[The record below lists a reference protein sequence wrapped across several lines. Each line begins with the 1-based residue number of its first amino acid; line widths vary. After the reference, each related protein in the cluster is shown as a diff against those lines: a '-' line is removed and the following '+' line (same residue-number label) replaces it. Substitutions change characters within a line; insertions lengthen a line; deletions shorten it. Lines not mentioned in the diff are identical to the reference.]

1 MTVIQCYTIKVTN
14 MTFTCYLNVYYSYDY
29 DNRFDKYYFKYI
41 DFVQVLGIWY
51 TYVINVTVMNNNIVP
66 DD

>member
-1 MTVIQCYTIKVTN
+1 

-41 DFVQVLGIWY
+41 DFV
-51 TYVINVTVMNNNIVP
+51 
-66 DD
+66 